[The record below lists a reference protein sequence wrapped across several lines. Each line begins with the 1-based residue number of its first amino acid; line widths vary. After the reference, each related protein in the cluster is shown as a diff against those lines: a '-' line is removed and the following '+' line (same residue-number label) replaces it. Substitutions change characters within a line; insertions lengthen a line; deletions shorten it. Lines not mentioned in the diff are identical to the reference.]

1 MSEDISVEVVYALPQ
16 KQEVLSLKIRS
27 GAVVSEAIEQSGILR
42 DFPEIDLA
50 SAKVGIYSKQV
61 KLDAVLRDKDRIEIY
76 RPLIADPKEIRR
88 KRAAE
93 GKEDEEGG
101 RRRRSGRNLNSTHLH
116 QESAVFFASSMALAR
131 SLSSRKTR
139 SPFSLN
145 LLILCPSC
153 RACSWL
159 RACSQ
164 FAFLL
169 FASS

>member
-27 GAVVSEAIEQSGILR
+27 GAVVSEAIERSGILR

-93 GKEDEEGG
+93 GKEMKNEAGDAEAAP
-101 RRRRSGRNLNSTHLH
+101 T
-116 QESAVFFASSMALAR
+116 
-131 SLSSRKTR
+131 
-139 SPFSLN
+139 
-145 LLILCPSC
+145 
-153 RACSWL
+153 
-159 RACSQ
+159 
-164 FAFLL
+164 
-169 FASS
+169 